1 MHPYATDSS
10 ERTTVPAIVFV
21 VAIGAAFGLA
31 RLVTASGLQDK
42 LWWLDVPAV
51 WGFYV
56 LLLAVFDRWAWKWRP
71 LRTVGLVRVPDLSG
85 TWTGHG
91 VSLFEDGEGKNT
103 RFDVQVRITQRW
115 TKCRIQLDTAHS
127 QSDSVVASMSVGDG
141 QRATLSYEYR
151 NEPRALASPAM
162 HPHRGA
168 ARLEMHDEAQLEG
181 EYYSGRG
188 RQGYGTLHLHRRR

>member
-10 ERTTVPAIVFV
+10 ERTTIPAILFI
-21 VAIGAAFGLA
+21 VAIGAAFGVA
-31 RLVTASGLQDK
+31 KLVSASGLQDK

-56 LLLAVFDRWAWKWRP
+56 LFLKAFDRWAWKWR
-71 LRTVGLVRVPDLSG
+71 LWRSIRLLSVPDFSG

-103 RFDVQVRITQRW
+103 RFDVEVRISQRW
-115 TKCRIQLDTAHS
+115 TKCRVLLETIHS
-127 QSDSVVASMSVGDG
+127 QSDSLVGSISVGEG

-151 NEPRALASPAM
+151 NEPRALAAPGM
-162 HPHRGA
+162 QGHRGM
-168 ARLEMHDEAQLEG
+168 ARLE
-181 EYYSGRG
+181 
-188 RQGYGTLHLHRRR
+188 